1 MLTKGVKICV
11 YIVLVVLYSC
21 KIQTT
26 KKNTVHK
33 EIEEVKEV
41 KEVNLEEGFQNP
53 PQASKPRTWYHINSG
68 NASKEGFTKDLKAIK
83 EAGIGGV
90 LVFNVSMGLP
100 DGDVIYNSQEH
111 RDILAHGA
119 KECEKLGLSFGVHN
133 CDGWTSSGGPW
144 VTPENAMKVVVNS
157 QVIAKGGKEVTLVLP
172 QPPTRHNFYKDIAV
186 VAYPTLET
194 ELIDESVKPIIT
206 SSDANFNAALAT
218 DHQSNTYANL
228 KAKAWVQYDY
238 GKAHTIRSLS
248 VFINKRKGRLK
259 LLKSDDGKN
268 FTLVRKPREE
278 RIGKDECY
286 FYESFAPVT
295 ARYFRVETELDA
307 GIYEMQLSAN
317 HNLENLLEYTSY
329 RKRRRPTGNPSSSA
343 YIKKGDILVLSDKMD
358 EAGILKTKLP
368 EGNWTIIRFGFTAS
382 RATNE
387 PASDEGTGLEV
398 DKFSKKAL
406 KLHYDAFVGKLVKE
420 AKVDAPNALQYVEID
435 SYEVGPQNWTD
446 DMEKLFQERFGY
458 DFTPFLLMYAGKY
471 VDNNETIDGV
481 FWDMKQLVSDLMTTN
496 YFDYF
501 TELCHQD
508 GLISYIE
515 PYGFVGPFNSLD
527 AGRSADIPMGEFWL
541 GKPNKHKRAAV
552 SSGHI
557 YGKNVISAEAFTST
571 KLNWSFHPALAK
583 QKGDYEWTNGINEY
597 MFHRF
602 AHQSNTHVKPGMSMS
617 FVGSH
622 IDRTQ
627 TWWDNAGHEWFTY
640 LARGSYML
648 RQGNPVLDLLV
659 FVGDRAPSHVI
670 HSNQIR
676 PKLPASYKYDCV
688 NADVIINGLKVEDGR
703 LKLPNGITYNAL
715 ALQKNDIINLE
726 TLRGV
731 HKLAQQGA
739 LIVGR
744 KPKKLGGYL
753 VTEDMQTEFK
763 TLVNDIWSR
772 KTTYSQ
778 GEWEQI
784 FKENNIQKDL
794 IVEGQ
799 PDFNFYHRRTEKE
812 DIYFIYNHNLEQ
824 SETLNCSFLVDGKVP
839 ELWDAETGEI
849 TKLVEFTSANGRTD
863 VSLEMNPRESVFV
876 VFKEE
881 KNKRPKLVDQSP
893 QNLPK
898 PSYSLDE
905 KNNLQMEVYQNG
917 RYTALVNGSEKW
929 NSNVNDISKPIAIN
943 GNWEIN
949 FREEDNYKATLNTNT
964 LFDWTT
970 HETEQIKHYSGTA
983 IYKTTFHID
992 SGVLDSDKKF
1002 QLNLGK
1008 VNVIAKVILN
1018 EKEIGVSWIA
1028 PHNLDITNAIKQG
1041 TNELRIEVTNQ
1052 WTNRLIGDEKLPN
1065 QTGYYIRR
1073 GKPGYGD
1080 SNFRGDMEKMPE
1092 WFRKNQPL
1100 PEGPRTTFSVY
1111 SFQKPTDQ
1119 LLPSGL
1125 LGPVTISTSKIIKKK
1140 KSN

>member
-1 MLTKGVKICV
+1 MLCFCF
-11 YIVLVVLYSC
+11 SNC
-21 KIQTT
+21 NE
-26 KKNTVHK
+26 KKK
-33 EIEEVKEV
+33 ERQ
-41 KEVNLEEGFQNP
+41 NLTLEEGFKNP

-100 DGDVIYNSQEH
+100 EGDVKYNSQEH
-111 RDILAHGA
+111 RDILTHAA

-157 QVIAKGGKEVTLVLP
+157 QVITEGGKQIQLKLP

-186 VAYPTLET
+186 VAYPSLKT
-194 ELIDESVKPIIT
+194 ELIDNSVNPVIT
-206 SSDANFNAALAT
+206 SSDKAFKTALAT
-218 DHQSNTYANL
+218 DHQTNTHADL
-228 KAKAWVQYDY
+228 KAKGWVQYDY
-238 GKAHTIRSLS
+238 GKPHTIRSMS

-259 LLKSDDGKN
+259 LLKSDDGVN
-268 FTLVRKPREE
+268 FTLAHKPNEE

-286 FYESFAPVT
+286 FEEHFKPIT
-295 ARYFRVETELDA
+295 ARYFRIVTELDT

-317 HNLENLLEYTSY
+317 QTLGNKLEFTSY
-329 RKRRRPTGNPSSSA
+329 RKRRRSIGNPDKST
-343 YIKKGDILVLSDKMD
+343 YIKKEDIIVLTDKMNSD
-358 EAGILKTKLP
+358 GVLNAKLP
-368 EGNWTIIRFGFTAS
+368 KGNWTIMRFGFTAS
-382 RATNE
+382 GATNE

-406 KLHYDAFVGKLVKE
+406 KIHYDAFVGKLVKQ
-420 AKVDAPNALQYVEID
+420 AKIDAPNALQYVEID

-446 DMEKLFQERFGY
+446 DMEQIFEKRFGY

-471 VDNNETIDGV
+471 IENNETIEAV
-481 FWDMKQLVSDLMTTN
+481 FWDMKQLVSDLMVTN

-541 GKPNKHKRAAV
+541 GKPNNHKRAAV
-552 SSGHI
+552 SAGHI

-571 KLNWSFHPALAK
+571 KLNWGFHPALAK

-627 TWWDNAGHEWFTY
+627 TWWDNAGPEWFNY
-640 LARGSYML
+640 LARGSYLL
-648 RQGNPVLDLLV
+648 RQGNPVLDVLV

-670 HSNQIR
+670 HANQMR
-676 PKLPASYKYDCV
+676 PKLPAAYKYDCL
-688 NADVIINGLKVEDGR
+688 NADVIINRLKVENGK

-715 ALQKNDIINLE
+715 SLQRNDIINLE
-726 TLRGV
+726 TLRGI
-731 HKLAQQGA
+731 HKLSQQGA
-739 LIVGR
+739 LIVGK
-744 KPKKLGGYL
+744 KPKKLGGYN
-753 VTEDMQTEFK
+753 TSKEMKAEFD
-763 TLVNDIWSR
+763 TLVKEIWSN
-772 KTTYSQ
+772 KKTYSS

-784 FKENNIQKDL
+784 LKENEIQKDL

-799 PDFNFYHRRTEKE
+799 PDFNFYHRRTQNE
-812 DIYFIYNHNLEQ
+812 DIYFVYNHNLTEK
-824 SETLNCSFLVDGKVP
+824 EVLNCSFLVEGKVP
-839 ELWDAETGEI
+839 ELWNAETGEI
-849 TKLVEFTSANGRTD
+849 TKLVEYSNKNGRTEI
-863 VSLEMNPRESVFV
+863 SIPLNPQESVFV
-876 VFKEE
+876 VFKEA
-881 KNKRPKLVDQSP
+881 KNKRPKVAYEQTN
-893 QNLPK
+893 NLPK
-898 PSYSLDE
+898 PEFSIDDTD
-905 KNNLQMEVYQNG
+905 NLQMQVSTNG
-917 RYTALVNGSEKW
+917 NYTALVNDTEKW
-929 NSNVNDISKPIAIN
+929 NVTVNDIPNPIEIK

-949 FREEDNYKATLNTNT
+949 FRAEDFYKTTLQTDE

-970 HETEQIKHYSGTA
+970 SKVDEIKHYSGTA
-983 IYKTTFHID
+983 IYKTTFNIEKD
-992 SGVLDSDKKF
+992 MLQSDRQF
-1002 QLNLGK
+1002 QINLGK
-1008 VNVIAKVILN
+1008 VNVIAKVIVN
-1018 EKEIGVSWIA
+1018 GKDVGVSWIA
-1028 PHNLDITNAIKQG
+1028 PHALNVTTALKAGENTLEIQ
-1041 TNELRIEVTNQ
+1041 VTNQ

-1065 QTGYYIRR
+1065 QTGYDVRR
-1073 GKPGYGD
+1073 GKPGFGD
-1080 SNFRGDMEKMPE
+1080 SEFRGKFKKMPK
-1092 WFRKNQPL
+1092 WFRENQPL
-1100 PEGPRTTFSVY
+1100 PEGSRKTFSAY
-1111 SFQKPTDQ
+1111 SFQKAKDD

-1125 LGPVTISTSKIIKKK
+1125 LGPVTISISKIIKRK
-1140 KSN
+1140 

>member
-1 MLTKGVKICV
+1 MR
-11 YIVLVVLYSC
+11 YIVTFFLYVFLLVLSC
-21 KIQTT
+21 GKKVSAQHKNINATT
-26 KKNTVHK
+26 
-33 EIEEVKEV
+33 
-41 KEVNLEEGFQNP
+41 LEAGFKNP

-90 LVFNVSMGLP
+90 LVFNVTMGLP
-100 DGDVIYNSQEH
+100 EGDVKYNSQEH

-119 KECEKLGLSFGVHN
+119 KECEQLGLSFGVHN

-157 QVIAKGGKEVTLVLP
+157 QLIVEGGKKVKLTLP
-172 QPPTRHNFYKDIAV
+172 KPPARHNYYKDIAV
-186 VAYPTLET
+186 LAYPSLET
-194 ELIDESVKPIIT
+194 ELIDENVNPIIT
-206 SSDANFNAALAT
+206 SSGETFEIALAT
-218 DHQSNTYANL
+218 DKQTNAYTNL
-228 KAKAWVQYDY
+228 KAKEWVQYDY
-238 GKAHTIRSLS
+238 GKAHTIRSMS
-248 VFINKRKGRLK
+248 VFIGNRKGKIR
-259 LLKSDDGKN
+259 LLKSNDGVD
-268 FTLVRKPREE
+268 FTLVNTPKAE

-286 FYESFAPVT
+286 FYENLKPVT
-295 ARYFRVETELDA
+295 ARYFRIVTDMNTH
-307 GIYEMQLSAN
+307 IYEMSLSAN
-317 HNLENLLEYTSY
+317 ETLDNMLEYTSY
-329 RKRRRPTGNPSSSA
+329 RRHRRALKNADSKS
-343 YIKKGDILVLSDKMD
+343 YIKKEDILVLSGKMD
-358 EAGILKTKLP
+358 ESGVLKTKLP
-368 EGNWTIIRFGFTAS
+368 KGNWTIMRFGYTAS
-382 RATNE
+382 GATNE

-406 KLHYDAFVGKLVKE
+406 KVHYDAFVGKLIKE

-446 DMEKLFQERFGY
+446 NMEQLFKKRFGY

-471 VDNNETIDGV
+471 VENNSTIDAV
-481 FWDMKQLVSDLMTTN
+481 FWDMKQLASDLMATN

-508 GLISYIE
+508 GLISYVE
-515 PYGFVGPFNSLD
+515 PYGFIGPFNSLD

-541 GKPNKHKRAAV
+541 GKTNYHKRAAV

-627 TWWDNAGHEWFTY
+627 TWWDNAGHEWFDY

-648 RQGNPVLDLLV
+648 RQGNPVLDVLV

-670 HSNQIR
+670 HAKQMR

-688 NADVIINGLKVEDGR
+688 NSDVIINHLKVENGK

-715 ALQKNDIINLE
+715 SLQKSEIINLE
-726 TLRGV
+726 TLRGL
-731 HKLAQQGA
+731 HKLSQQGA

-753 VTEDMQTEFK
+753 VTEAMQAEFK
-763 TLVNDIWSR
+763 TLVSAIWSNK
-772 KTTYSQ
+772 KTYNT

-784 FKENNIQKDL
+784 LKENNIQKDL

-812 DIYFIYNHNLEQ
+812 DIYFVYNHNLKE
-824 SETLNCSFLVDGKVP
+824 SETLKCSFLVDGKVP
-839 ELWDAETGEI
+839 ELWNAETSEI
-849 TKLVEFTSANGRTD
+849 TKLVEYSNINGRTD
-863 VSLEMNPRESVFV
+863 ISIKMNPQESVFV
-876 VFKEE
+876 VFREAKT
-881 KNKRPKLVDQSP
+881 KRPKITYASS
-893 QNLPK
+893 NTLPK
-898 PSYSLDE
+898 PLFSLDD
-905 KNNLQMEVYQNG
+905 KGNLQMQAYTNG
-917 RYTALVNGSEKW
+917 NYNALLDGSENW
-929 NSNVNDISKPIAIN
+929 NVNVNDIPNPIEIK
-943 GNWEIN
+943 GSWQIN
-949 FREEDNYKATLNTNT
+949 FREEDNYKVTLKTDE

-970 HETEQIKHYSGTA
+970 HAEEKIKHYSGTA
-983 IYKTTFHID
+983 IYKTAFNIED
-992 SGVLDSDKKF
+992 GMLKSNRQF
-1002 QLNLGK
+1002 ELNLGK
-1008 VNVIAKVILN
+1008 VNVIAKVLVN
-1018 EKEIGVSWIA
+1018 GNDIGVSWIA
-1028 PHNLDITNAIKQG
+1028 PYTLNVTDALKEGENSLEIQ
-1041 TNELRIEVTNQ
+1041 VTNQ

-1065 QTGYYIRR
+1065 QTGYDVRRTKRGFGDEDYR
-1073 GKPGYGD
+1073 GK
-1080 SNFRGDMEKMPE
+1080 FKKMPD
-1092 WFRKNQPL
+1092 WYRNDQPL
-1100 PEGPRTTFSVY
+1100 PDGPRTTFSAY
-1111 SFQKPTDQ
+1111 SFQKSTDK

-1125 LGPVTISTSKIIKKK
+1125 IGPVTISTSKIIKKNSTK
-1140 KSN
+1140 